1 MSSPARTIAFVNAA
15 HALVHYLMLIYPTAV
30 LAVAAETGLAYDRLI
45 PLATGGLIAYGVLSL
60 PVGWVAD
67 RLGPRRLLAAFFI
80 GSGLASAAVATAQ
93 GPAGLAAALLA
104 LGAACA
110 IYHPVG
116 LSMLAATSRRLGRDL
131 GLNGVCGN
139 LGASG
144 AAALTAL
151 AAATLG
157 WRAAF
162 LLPGLA
168 AIACGLVYLAT
179 TSDAPAGRADGAAPA
194 EAEPVARP
202 GLALAAAVL
211 AILAGGITYSLV
223 TIALPKIIDERAGA
237 DLTLAWTG
245 TLATAVLVCGAA
257 MQLVVGTLI
266 DRVALPTLLV
276 LLAAS
281 QMTGLLI
288 AALFT
293 GPLLLLGLA
302 LTMAAIYGEV
312 VVDDALVA
320 RFVPAALRSKAYGVS
335 YFLGFTTAGVAAPL
349 IGLTHAGGGFGP
361 LLALTAACGTAL
373 FLAAIGF
380 RLAVGRRDVAA

>member
-179 TSDAPAGRADGAAPA
+179 TSDAPVGRADGAAPA

-237 DLTLAWTG
+237 GLTLAWTG

-361 LLALTAACGTAL
+361 LLALTAGCGTAL

-380 RLAVGRRDVAA
+380 RLAVGRVAA

>member
-1 MSSPARTIAFVNAA
+1 
-15 HALVHYLMLIYPTAV
+15 
-30 LAVAAETGLAYDRLI
+30 
-45 PLATGGLIAYGVLSL
+45 
-60 PVGWVAD
+60 
-67 RLGPRRLLAAFFI
+67 
-80 GSGLASAAVATAQ
+80 
-93 GPAGLAAALLA
+93 
-104 LGAACA
+104 
-110 IYHPVG
+110 
-116 LSMLAATSRRLGRDL
+116 
-131 GLNGVCGN
+131 
-139 LGASG
+139 
-144 AAALTAL
+144 
-151 AAATLG
+151 
-157 WRAAF
+157 
-162 LLPGLA
+162 
-168 AIACGLVYLAT
+168 
-179 TSDAPAGRADGAAPA
+179 
-194 EAEPVARP
+194 VARP